1 MLATVGYARVRADNG
16 ERVNAINPGIN
27 CKGPVDQNLKAA
39 IRSSG
44 RNCDEVLAEPLAEI
58 PKSRKAE
65 PEKIDNVMV
74 FLTLSRPSGVT
85 GAIISDG
92 RRRDVD
98 AVNDARRIAGFPVS
112 GYLRGVCR
120 ILVSRSAKPS
130 APSIHYGPAH

>member
-1 MLATVGYARVRADNG
+1 MLATVGYARVHADNG

-65 PEKIDNVMV
+65 PEKIDNLRSFSLYPEPATSPARSFPMDVAEMS
-74 FLTLSRPSGVT
+74 TL
-85 GAIISDG
+85 
-92 RRRDVD
+92 
-98 AVNDARRIAGFPVS
+98 
-112 GYLRGVCR
+112 
-120 ILVSRSAKPS
+120 
-130 APSIHYGPAH
+130 